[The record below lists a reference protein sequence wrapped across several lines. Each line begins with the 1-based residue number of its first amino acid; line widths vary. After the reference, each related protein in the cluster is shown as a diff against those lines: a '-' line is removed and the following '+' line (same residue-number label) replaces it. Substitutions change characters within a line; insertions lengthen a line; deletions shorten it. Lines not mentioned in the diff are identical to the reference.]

1 MKRTQI
7 FTDLIRV
14 NPRNPRPIFEGVFSM
29 IEIKNLKKYYGD
41 NNSIKAVDDVS
52 FICPDGKITGLL
64 GPNGAGKTTTLRMI
78 SGLIKPMA
86 GTVIVDSHDVTR
98 DPRAVRQAL
107 GVQADMNGV
116 YPRLTP
122 REQFRYYGRFYGLKG
137 KALENRID
145 AIIAELNM
153 EEIAERRAE
162 GFSRGQR
169 QKIVLGRAL
178 VHNPP
183 NIIMDEPTNGLDVM
197 AVRDTRN
204 SIRALRDQ
212 GRCVLFS
219 THYMDEAERLCDNI
233 AIIVGGKIV
242 ASGAPTELMA
252 RTGKDNLED
261 AFVALAGQVGLERSE
276 YGRMQNHT

>member
-1 MKRTQI
+1 
-7 FTDLIRV
+7 
-14 NPRNPRPIFEGVFSM
+14 M
-29 IEIKNLKKYYGD
+29 IEVKNVKKYYGD
-41 NNSIKAVDDVS
+41 DNSIKAVDDVS

-78 SGLIKPMA
+78 SGLIKPME
-86 GTVIVDSHDVTR
+86 GTVMVDNHDVTH
-98 DPRAVRQAL
+98 DPRDVRQVL

-122 REQFRYYGRFYGLKG
+122 REQFRYYGRFYGIKG
-137 KALENRID
+137 QELEARIE

-153 EEIAERRAE
+153 EEIADRRAE

-197 AVRDTRN
+197 AVRDTRD
-204 SIRALRDQ
+204 SIRAMRDQ

-233 AIIVGGKIV
+233 AIIVNGKIV
-242 ASGAPTELMA
+242 ASGTPTELMA

-261 AFVALAGQVGLERSE
+261 AFVTLAGREGLERSE
-276 YGRMQNHT
+276 YGRMQESGK

>member
-1 MKRTQI
+1 
-7 FTDLIRV
+7 
-14 NPRNPRPIFEGVFSM
+14 M
-29 IEIKNLKKYYGD
+29 IDVKNLKIYYGD
-41 NNSIKAVDDVS
+41 DNSIKAVDDVS
-52 FICPDGKITGLL
+52 FRCPDGQITGLL

-86 GTVIVDSHDVTR
+86 GTVIVDDHDVTR
-98 DPRAVRQAL
+98 DPRGVRQAL

-122 REQFRYYGRFYGLKG
+122 REQFRYYGRFYNLKG
-137 KALENRID
+137 QALEDRIE
-145 AIIAELNM
+145 AVIAELNM
-153 EEIAERRAE
+153 EEIADRRAE

-204 SIRALRDQ
+204 SIRAMRDQ

-219 THYMDEAERLCDNI
+219 THYMDEAERLCDHI
-233 AIIVGGKIV
+233 AIIVGGQIV
-242 ASGAPTELMA
+242 ASGTPTELMA

-261 AFVALAGQVGLERSE
+261 AFVTLAGREGLKRSE
-276 YGRMQNHT
+276 YGREQESGK

>member
-1 MKRTQI
+1 
-7 FTDLIRV
+7 
-14 NPRNPRPIFEGVFSM
+14 M
-29 IEIKNLKKYYGD
+29 IEIKNLKKYYGAD
-41 NNSIKAVDDVS
+41 NTIKAVDDVS
-52 FICPDGKITGLL
+52 FICPDGQITGLL

-78 SGLIKPMA
+78 SGLIKPMG
-86 GTVIVDSHDVTR
+86 GTVIVDGHDVTR
-98 DPRAVRQAL
+98 DPRGVRQVL

-137 KALENRID
+137 QLLESRIQ
-145 AIIAELNM
+145 AIIDELNM
-153 EEIAERRAE
+153 AEIAERRAE

-242 ASGAPTELMA
+242 ASGPPAALMQQ
-252 RTGKDNLED
+252 TGKDNLED
-261 AFVALAGQVGLERSE
+261 AFVTLAGREGLSRSE
-276 YGRMQNHT
+276 YGRLQNSGE

>member
-1 MKRTQI
+1 
-7 FTDLIRV
+7 
-14 NPRNPRPIFEGVFSM
+14 M

-41 NNSIKAVDDVS
+41 DNSIKAVDDVS
-52 FICPDGKITGLL
+52 FTCPDGQITGLL

-86 GTVIVDSHDVTR
+86 GTVLVDNHDVTK
-98 DPRAVRQAL
+98 DPRGVRQAL

-122 REQFRYYGRFYGLKG
+122 REQFRYYGRFYNLKG
-137 KALENRID
+137 KELESRID

-153 EEIAERRAE
+153 EEIADRRAE

-197 AVRDTRN
+197 AVRDTRD

-219 THYMDEAERLCDNI
+219 THYMDEAERLCDHI

-242 ASGAPTELMA
+242 AFGTPTDLMA

-261 AFVALAGQVGLERSE
+261 AFVTLAGREGLSRSE
-276 YGRMQNHT
+276 YGRLQNNA

>member
-1 MKRTQI
+1 
-7 FTDLIRV
+7 
-14 NPRNPRPIFEGVFSM
+14 M

-41 NNSIKAVDDVS
+41 DNSIKAVDDVS
-52 FICPDGKITGLL
+52 FTCPDGQITGLL

-86 GTVIVDSHDVTR
+86 GTVIVDNHDVTK
-98 DPRAVRQAL
+98 DPRGVRQAL

-122 REQFRYYGRFYGLKG
+122 REQFRYYGRFYHLKG
-137 KALENRID
+137 KELEARIE
-145 AIIAELNM
+145 AIIKELNM
-153 EEIAERRAE
+153 EEIADRRAE

-169 QKIVLGRAL
+169 QKVVLGRAL

-197 AVRDTRN
+197 AVRDTRD
-204 SIRALRDQ
+204 SIRAMRDQ

-219 THYMDEAERLCDNI
+219 THYMDEAEKLCDNI

-242 ASGAPTELMA
+242 ASGTPTELMA

-261 AFVALAGQVGLERSE
+261 AFVALAGREGLERSE
-276 YGRMQNHT
+276 YGRMQENG

>member
-1 MKRTQI
+1 
-7 FTDLIRV
+7 
-14 NPRNPRPIFEGVFSM
+14 M

-41 NNSIKAVDDVS
+41 DNSIKAVDDIS
-52 FICPDGKITGLL
+52 FICPDGQITGLL

-78 SGLIKPMA
+78 SGLIKPVS
-86 GTVIVDSHDVTR
+86 GTVIVDSHDVTQ
-98 DPRAVRQAL
+98 DPRGVRQAL

-137 KALENRID
+137 KELESRIQ
-145 AIIAELNM
+145 AIINELKM
-153 EEIAERRAE
+153 DEIADRRAE

-169 QKIVLGRAL
+169 QKVVLGRAL

-197 AVRDTRN
+197 AVRDTRD
-204 SIRALRDQ
+204 SIRPMRDQ

-233 AIIVGGKIV
+233 AIIVNGKIV
-242 ASGAPTELMA
+242 ASGTPVALMQK
-252 RTGKDNLED
+252 TGKANLED
-261 AFVALAGQVGLERSE
+261 AFVTLAGREGLERSE
-276 YGRMQNHT
+276 YGRQQNNL

>member
-1 MKRTQI
+1 
-7 FTDLIRV
+7 
-14 NPRNPRPIFEGVFSM
+14 M
-29 IEIKNLKKYYGD
+29 IEIKNLKKYYGED
-41 NNSIKAVDDVS
+41 NSIKAVDDIS
-52 FICPDGKITGLL
+52 FVCPDGKITGLL

-86 GTVIVDSHDVTR
+86 GTVIVDNHDVTR

-122 REQFRYYGRFYGLKG
+122 REQFRYYGRFYGLNG
-137 KALENRID
+137 NALESRIE
-145 AIIAELNM
+145 AIIEELNM
-153 EEIAERRAE
+153 AEIADRRAE

-197 AVRDTRN
+197 AVRDTRD

-242 ASGAPTELMA
+242 ASGAPGELMA

-276 YGRMQNHT
+276 YGRMQASGR